1 MAQMET
7 SEFRF
12 PDEITDKKDGEVAG
26 EMEVE
31 IEVEDDTP
39 EADRGKVP
47 IPKEERDAILADEL
61 EDYSTKVRNKLLKLK
76 RTAHDERREKEE
88 AERQVN
94 VAVTA
99 SQRVLEE
106 NKRLRAQLKEREQDF
121 IDSVKQSVDM
131 EIDKAKKE
139 YLEAYESGDAQ
150 KVLDAQE
157 KLNAAA
163 LRADKVK
170 SFKPAPLQE
179 DEPAVQTPQ
188 AQQRP
193 ARDPTAVAWQE
204 RNNWFGPDKLMTSMA
219 LAMHEQ
225 LKEEGVAVSSQEYY
239 RRIDETMQQ
248 RFPEKFES
256 DTPPNGASRTRT
268 SSVVAAATRSTA
280 PKRIR
285 LTQSEMAIAKKF
297 GLTPEQYAREVIKLE
312 AKNG

>member
-7 SEFRF
+7 NEFKF
-12 PDEITDKKDGEVAG
+12 PDEIPESQDTEISD
-26 EMEVE
+26 E
-31 IEVEDDTP
+31 IEIEIEDDTP

-47 IPKEERDAILADEL
+47 IPKEERDALLADEL

-99 SQRVLEE
+99 SQRVLAE
-106 NKRLRAQLKEREQDF
+106 NARLKAQLAERDKDF
-121 IDSVKQSVDM
+121 IDSVKQSVEM
-131 EIDKAKKE
+131 EMDKAKKE
-139 YLEAYESGDAQ
+139 YVEAYESGDAQ
-150 KVLDAQE
+150 KVLAAQE
-157 KLNAAA
+157 KLNSAT

-179 DEPAVQTPQ
+179 DEPAVQPQ
-188 AQQRP
+188 QQAPQRP

-204 RNNWFGPDKLMTSMA
+204 RNAWFGPNKLMTSMA

-239 RRIDETMQQ
+239 RRIDETMRQ

-256 DTPPNGASRTRT
+256 DTPPNGSARTRT